1 MLKEVRVDN
10 ETAGEAEEPLRVG
23 DAAGG
28 KRDGRRA
35 FVEPE
40 VSFPIDVLESTTY
53 FQFTES
59 GATN

>member
-1 MLKEVRVDN
+1 LNLKDENLYPAQYSQGDEIEEVS
-10 ETAGEAEEPLRVG
+10 TAGKATTR
-23 DAAGG
+23 
-28 KRDGRRA
+28 KA

-40 VSFPIDVLESTTY
+40 VSFPIDVLEATTF

>member
-1 MLKEVRVDN
+1 LSAKTENLNPAPLAYVN
-10 ETAGEAEEPLRVG
+10 EPEGSTPDSADPSR
-23 DAAGG
+23 
-28 KRDGRRA
+28 KT

-40 VSFPIDVLESTTY
+40 VSFPIDVLEATTF

>member
-1 MLKEVRVDN
+1 LSAKTENLIPVQFSRVNEKEG
-10 ETAGEAEEPLRVG
+10 TST
-23 DAAGG
+23 
-28 KRDGRRA
+28 DGADTSRKV

-40 VSFPIDVLESTTY
+40 VSFPIDVLESTTF